1 MFKKIIDADIKDAT
15 TDNYKMEKYVD
26 YKMYWIFFKNTK
38 AFLVIKHTK
47 TGQDRTDFGQK
58 L

>member
-1 MFKKIIDADIKDAT
+1 
-15 TDNYKMEKYVD
+15 MEKYVD

-38 AFLVIKHTK
+38 AFFVIKHTK
-47 TGQDRTDFGQK
+47 TGQDWTDFGQK